1 MSVSVRSLLFPAV
14 AVAAAGTVAL
24 SPVLVVAPGH
34 SALAAASIVDV
45 RTADVA
51 LAGIGQDI
59 YYAIT
64 PTVQYVVGGVSYI
77 INLVPII
84 GGVIAAQININ
95 YFQGIQP
102 IVEATVNALAGAV
115 QDPFA
120 IVATLTTY
128 ATTLYDIGYN
138 WVSAELQWAGLAPLP
153 PLPPLPSASLPS
165 ASVGESAPRP
175 AAARAAAAVEQPSVR
190 DLRRTAK
197 PVERPRRITLRK
209 GNAPQSKIR
218 TFLLHRPWV
227 PLAQAAIQVCR
238 QLQLPGPK
246 SRIRT
251 VREHPGT
258 VHLRIQKPRRPQQR
272 HFGGKWRRDSL
283 VPLR

>member
-102 IVEATVNALAGAV
+102 IVEATVNALAGVV

-153 PLPPLPSASLPS
+153 PLPSASLPS

-190 DLRRTAK
+190 DLRRAARAAVADRASTADAGTAIGTTVATAQGAADA
-197 PVERPRRITLRK
+197 PDVPAA
-209 GNAPQSKIR
+209 NAPTSVANAPTAAADTPTAAADTPGEVR
-218 TFLLHRPWV
+218 NPARATRG
-227 PLAQAAIQVCR
+227 QAARAV
-238 QLQLPGPK
+238 
-246 SRIRT
+246 RT
-251 VREHPGT
+251 AAADTAG
-258 VHLRIQKPRRPQQR
+258 
-272 HFGGKWRRDSL
+272 
-283 VPLR
+283 

>member
-1 MSVSVRSLLFPAV
+1 MSMSIRSLLFPAV
-14 AVAAAGTVAL
+14 AVAAASTVAL

-34 SALAAASIVDV
+34 SPLATASIVDV

-59 YYAIT
+59 YSAIT
-64 PTVQYVVGGVSYI
+64 PAVQYAVGGVSYI
-77 INLVPII
+77 INIVPIV

-102 IVEATVNALAGAV
+102 VVEATVNALAGVV

-128 ATTLYDIGYN
+128 AATLYDIGYN

-153 PLPPLPSASLPS
+153 PLPS

-175 AAARAAAAVEQPSVR
+175 AGARAATAAAEQTLVR
-190 DLRRTAK
+190 ADLRRTARAAVADRATTAGAGAAVATARGTADA
-197 PVERPRRITLRK
+197 PGAAAADTPTADIPTADIPTAITPGEVRSPARATR
-209 GNAPQSKIR
+209 GHAARAVR
-218 TFLLHRPWV
+218 TASADTAR
-227 PLAQAAIQVCR
+227 
-238 QLQLPGPK
+238 
-246 SRIRT
+246 
-251 VREHPGT
+251 
-258 VHLRIQKPRRPQQR
+258 
-272 HFGGKWRRDSL
+272 
-283 VPLR
+283 

>member
-190 DLRRTAK
+190 DLRRAARAAVADRASTADAGTAIGTTVATAQGAADA
-197 PVERPRRITLRK
+197 PDVTAA
-209 GNAPQSKIR
+209 NAPTSVANTPTAAATTPTAAADTPGEVR
-218 TFLLHRPWV
+218 NPARATRG
-227 PLAQAAIQVCR
+227 QAAR
-238 QLQLPGPK
+238 A
-246 SRIRT
+246 
-251 VREHPGT
+251 VRAAAADTAG
-258 VHLRIQKPRRPQQR
+258 
-272 HFGGKWRRDSL
+272 
-283 VPLR
+283 

>member
-1 MSVSVRSLLFPAV
+1 MSVSVRSLLVPAV

-34 SALAAASIVDV
+34 SALAAASIINV

-102 IVEATVNALAGAV
+102 VVEATVNALAGVV

-153 PLPPLPSASLPS
+153 PLPPLPSASMPS

-175 AAARAAAAVEQPSVR
+175 AGARAAAAVEKPSVR
-190 DLRRTAK
+190 DLRRTARSAAADRAATADAGTAVGTTVATARGAADA
-197 PVERPRRITLRK
+197 PEVPAADTPTSAA
-209 GNAPQSKIR
+209 NAPTSAANTPTAAADTPGEVRNPARATRGQSAR
-218 TFLLHRPWV
+218 AVR
-227 PLAQAAIQVCR
+227 AAAADTA
-238 QLQLPGPK
+238 G
-246 SRIRT
+246 
-251 VREHPGT
+251 
-258 VHLRIQKPRRPQQR
+258 
-272 HFGGKWRRDSL
+272 
-283 VPLR
+283 